1 MSAALVSTAALA
13 NGFDPAAFV
22 RPAALAVSGLAPKVS
37 ATTPTAAQANSPAAT
52 RDGAQQEV
60 THWPVQTA
68 SGLTL
73 YLPASL
79 RCADTYALLAH
90 ECWPQPEASLLTHLL
105 AGGAHALHLG
115 AGHGVVTLEMA
126 LASGTGQVLAWE
138 LDDAPRGAMLR
149 SVQANHLGGRVKLLP
164 AQRGSA
170 NAASTDAAA
179 PAPCTLDG
187 QLQRHAPGLAVGVVK
202 IEASAD
208 MSHNTLHLLAGARR
222 FFAQQSPVVV
232 FACMQGEEL
241 HSPLLD
247 AWNGLGYALFRWSAE
262 LRLLLPFD
270 AAHAETALLS
280 ALVAVR
286 PAQQQGLA
294 ARGLLV
300 TAQALAEA
308 AAADARAPEAAP
320 PGSWEALDLVYR
332 SSTFSPAQRVLQL
345 MQCRDALLH
354 TSAKPAQDS
363 DGLGLAQWVLLVHC
377 LHALGQPHAA
387 RTLGT
392 ELLHQ
397 WPVDADLPG
406 PVHPPL
412 RQQAAR
418 PQTTAT
424 APWLRHQLAEYLAL
438 HQLPSAGAQP
448 AAGPDMLQLLAHPD
462 HSAEVERH
470 VLLAHVL
477 GDRVMPAAQL
487 AQLHHLGA
495 AQPLCN
501 AVLWRGIIESMRVIA
516 QASAKAAAPVAAGN
530 KAALISGAAAMVL
543 AAMAQTQTLP
553 PVAVVD
559 VGASSLGQDTEPYAP
574 LLKAKLAQVTGF
586 EPDAQALQVLRAQTA
601 GDTHRFLPHVV
612 GNGATAVFHATEWP
626 LCSSLLEPNRPVL
639 DRYHALG
646 SLVQEKS
653 RQPVQTV
660 RLDDFIAAG
669 GMDLLKI
676 DVQGGEQLV
685 FDGAAQRLD
694 ECLMVWTEVEFVPLY
709 RTQPLFADIDQQ
721 LRRHGLQFLCL
732 AGVATRSLASW
743 PQGARGPQRAQMVW
757 GDAIYVPGPERLDR
771 LDAGAAAKLAL
782 LAHHVAG
789 AFDLCHAALQR
800 LDAVAGTQW
809 AGTYLAASR

>member
-13 NGFDPAAFV
+13 NGFDPSAFV
-22 RPAALAVSGLAPKVS
+22 RPAAVAVGGLAPKVS
-37 ATTPTAAQANSPAAT
+37 SATTTAARSDPPAAQL
-52 RDGAQQEV
+52 DGALQEV

-79 RCADTYALLAH
+79 RCADTYALLAR

-105 AGGAHALHLG
+105 AGGVHALHLG
-115 AGHGVVTLEMA
+115 AGHGVATLEMA

-138 LDDAPRGAMLR
+138 HDDAARVALLR
-149 SVQANHLGGRVKLLP
+149 SVQVNRLADRVKLWP
-164 AQRGSA
+164 TGQGNAQA
-170 NAASTDAAA
+170 T
-179 PAPCTLDG
+179 PAPFALDDW
-187 QLQRHAPGLAVGVVK
+187 LQRHAPGLAVGVVK
-202 IEASAD
+202 IEAAAD
-208 MSHNTLHLLAGARR
+208 ASHHTLHLLAGARR
-222 FFAQQSPVVV
+222 FFASQSPVVV
-232 FACMQGEEL
+232 FACMQGEDL
-241 HSPLLD
+241 HRPLLD

-262 LRLLLPFD
+262 LQMLLPFD
-270 AAHAETALLS
+270 AAHAETALLCT
-280 ALVAVR
+280 LVAVR
-286 PAQQQGLA
+286 PAQIQGLE

-300 TAQALAEA
+300 TAKALAEA
-308 AAADARAPEAAP
+308 AAEDAGASQAATP
-320 PGSWEALDLVYR
+320 TSWDILDLVYR
-332 SSTFSPAQRVLQL
+332 SGTLSPAQRVLHL

-354 TSAKPAQDS
+354 ASAQPEQDG
-363 DGLGLAQWVLLVHC
+363 DGLGIAQWVLLVHC

-387 RTLGT
+387 GALGT
-392 ELLHQ
+392 ELLGQ
-397 WPVDADLPG
+397 WPVGAEITG

-412 RQQAAR
+412 RQQAAQ
-418 PQTTAT
+418 PQSTPSG
-424 APWLRHQLAEYLAL
+424 PWLRQQLAEYLAL
-438 HQLPSAGAQP
+438 HPMPGSVGRPVEGA
-448 AAGPDMLQLLAHPD
+448 DFLELLQHPD

-487 AQLHHLGA
+487 AHLHHLGV
-495 AQPLCN
+495 AQPPCN

-516 QASAKAAAPVAAGN
+516 NAASKAAAPGVAGDG
-530 KAALISGAAAMVL
+530 AARDRVARMSGSAAMVL
-543 AAMAQTQTLP
+543 AAMAQTQGLP

-559 VGASSLGQDTEPYAP
+559 VGASSLGQDTEPYAA
-574 LLKAKLAQVTGF
+574 LLKAQLAQVTGF

-601 GDTHRFLPHVV
+601 GETHRFLPHVV
-612 GNGATAVFHATEWP
+612 GNGAAAVFHATQWP

-653 RQPVQTV
+653 RQAVQTV

-676 DVQGGEQLV
+676 DVQGGEQMV
-685 FDGAAQRLD
+685 FEGAPQRLD

-709 RTQPLFADIDQQ
+709 RGQPLFADIDQQ

-732 AGVATRSLASW
+732 AGVAARSLASW
-743 PQGARGPQRAQMVW
+743 PQDARAPQRAQMVW
-757 GDAIYVPGPERLDR
+757 GDAIYVAGPERLAR
-771 LDAGAAAKLAL
+771 LDAAAAAKLAL

-809 AGTYLAASR
+809 AGTYLAANR